1 MDVGVR
7 HVSVRSFDRPTSQ
20 PTNQPIQS
28 TTQPSTRQQ
37 RTLKDEFL
45 SVFQE
50 EQAVLARLSE
60 LEKALEGAT
69 DDPDAMDRILQELG
83 DAQGEAERRGVYG
96 ASVGD

>member
-1 MDVGVR
+1 MWVCATFLFA
-7 HVSVRSFDRPTSQ
+7 HSTDRLANQ
-20 PTNQPIQS
+20 PTNPIQS

-96 ASVGD
+96 ASVGE